1 MLVFTPHLL
10 SVMYTSLLNL
20 LFIWCYRERCWFL
33 IIMNPNMIWTQEEK
47 KASGLKRTVQILI
60 AECQACGTHD
70 RSIVLVYYKSP
81 QAAIFSVTVTDLE
94 ILCLFFLNEHL
105 CCLMFHVSH
114 VNWVMVESCTNG
126 LQCLP
131 CCKTVSCRIKTPNH

>member
-1 MLVFTPHLL
+1 
-10 SVMYTSLLNL
+10 
-20 LFIWCYRERCWFL
+20 
-33 IIMNPNMIWTQEEK
+33 MIWTQEEN
-47 KASGLKRTVQILI
+47 KASGLERTVQILI

-70 RSIVLVYYKSP
+70 CSIVLVYYKSP

-114 VNWVMVESCTNG
+114 VNWVMLEPCTNG

-131 CCKTVSCRIKTPNH
+131 CCKTVSCRIKTSIIKICIMFCTIQTCLEKTGKTVWCKFRSQED